1 MRKISFINMYMFFPA
16 LLAVLALL
24 ASIPAS
30 AEQPLGKRILLEN
43 GMVLLLSER
52 HEIPMVTVNMAI
64 RAGSTAAPED
74 KPGLAAIT
82 ASLLMQGTKKRT
94 ANQIHEL
101 IDFIGGSLST
111 SGGEDFA
118 WANLRVLK
126 KDIRTG
132 LDLLSDVLLHPL
144 FDQKEIDRKVKEILA
159 EIRRQKEEP
168 AIVAN
173 QAFTKAVFGG
183 HPYGRTNDEVAG
195 YLPKLTQED
204 IIDFYS
210 TRYSP
215 ANTIIAVVGDV
226 SEKEIVDL
234 LNDYFRGWQTNAR
247 PLPAEVPLPVIDK
260 TVVKKIDEDVAQA
273 NIDMGH
279 VGISREN
286 PDFYAVVVMNY
297 ILGGGGFSSRL
308 MDNIRDNKGLAYD
321 VRSGFSAQKDPG
333 AFKVTIQT
341 KNESANEVIY
351 ETQKEIR
358 RIQKELVSEKEL
370 ADAKAYLS
378 GSFPLRM
385 DTYAKIASMLTSIE
399 IYNLGLDY
407 PKKYAALINGVTRED
422 VRRVAREY
430 LHPDKMVIVVV
441 ANLKKAKLIY

>member
-1 MRKISFINMYMFFPA
+1 MYMFFPA

-94 ANQIHEL
+94 ANQIHEA

-144 FDQKEIDRKVKEILA
+144 FDQKEIDRKVKETLA

-422 VRRVAREY
+422 VRRVAKEY